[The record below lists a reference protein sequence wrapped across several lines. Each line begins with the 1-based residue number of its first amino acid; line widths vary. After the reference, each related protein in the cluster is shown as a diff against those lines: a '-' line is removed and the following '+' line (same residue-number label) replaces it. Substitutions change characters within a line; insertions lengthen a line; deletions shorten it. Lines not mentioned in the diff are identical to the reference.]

1 MITNAKNVI
10 ASFLFKLSFSG
21 CVTNANCPGGYTCQD
36 HICEYPPGK
45 VLIES
50 ITVRTKTGCSD
61 CSKEGVTL
69 SLLGEKN
76 GNYLNG
82 VPCATRTLDHSGS
95 TDYDG
100 SNGSAARFDGT
111 LGGAENDA
119 ERTMMGGCYQVGPIY
134 TLSGNF
140 QRSSYKSTII
150 CIHENVPYQNADIP
164 SQAPLNAQVNGGT
177 MVWQGAGTWAPLDIC
192 IDWMSDNFAWQ
203 CSTTLTSA
211 NSWDLVNC
219 HDLTPM
225 TKCDNLTMSYMV

>member
-76 GNYLNG
+76 GHYLDG

-100 SNGSAARFDGT
+100 SNGSSARFDGT
-111 LGGAENDA
+111 LGGTENDA
-119 ERTMMGGCYQVGPIY
+119 ERTMMGGCYQVSSIHI
-134 TLSGNF
+134 LSVSIN
-140 QRSSYKSTII
+140 
-150 CIHENVPYQNADIP
+150 IH
-164 SQAPLNAQVNGGT
+164 LR
-177 MVWQGAGTWAPLDIC
+177 L
-192 IDWMSDNFAWQ
+192 
-203 CSTTLTSA
+203 L
-211 NSWDLVNC
+211 
-219 HDLTPM
+219 
-225 TKCDNLTMSYMV
+225 